1 MLPFKKYK
9 FVLFFWV
16 LLIHFGVACKAS
28 KSDVKTVFKV
38 TLVDSVQAAKLITTD
53 NSDGFF
59 DQISALEMAIQMKNP
74 AGYPDRAS
82 ALKAFIPFLKTQVSN
97 PTTADKAYVD
107 SMFYYLRKNLEVLN
121 PALLIDE
128 VNIVKIKLG
137 HYGAGTFYTRE
148 NTIFIPE
155 DAFKKDWKSNITTMY
170 HELWHILSR
179 KYPGLRKSAY
189 GLIGFESHGIKLKF
203 DEALSSKVLTNPD
216 GANYDYAIKLQD
228 DLVIPVL
235 TSKLPKYDASAP
247 AFFDYINFD
256 FYDIEANG
264 KVDTIPAA
272 LKSMEGFFEKIKDNT
287 QYIIHP
293 DEIMADNFALAAEAF
308 ESKKYDQF
316 SPGGKELIDEFTKVL
331 MAFKQ

>member
-1 MLPFKKYK
+1 MQSFKKSF
-9 FVLFFWV
+9 FVLFFGV
-16 LLIHFGVACKAS
+16 LLVYFGIACKAA
-28 KSDVKTVFKV
+28 KAETKPIFKV
-38 TLVDSVQAAKLITTD
+38 TLVDSTRAAELITTD
-53 NSDGFF
+53 KSDHYF
-59 DQISALEMAIQMKNP
+59 DQISALEMSIQMKKSE
-74 AGYPDRAS
+74 GFKDRSS

-97 PTTADKAYVD
+97 PSPADKAYVD
-107 SMFYYLRKNLEVLN
+107 SMFFYVKKGLELLN

-128 VNIVKIKLG
+128 VNIVKIKLD

-216 GANYDYAIKLQD
+216 GANYDYAIKLQE
-228 DLVIPVL
+228 DLVIPIL
-235 TSKLPKYDASAP
+235 TSKFPKYTSSSP

-256 FYDIEANG
+256 FYDIAADG
-264 KVDTIPAA
+264 RVDTIPAA

-331 MAFKQ
+331 IAFKQ